1 MAKEIEPKLQTIGA
15 YLKKQIFFVF
25 LNIKEHILGIYQI
38 AISCGKISNLI

>member
-15 YLKKQIFFVF
+15 YLKKTIYFVF

-38 AISCGKISNLI
+38 AINYGKILNLI

>member
-1 MAKEIEPKLQTIGA
+1 MAKEIEPKLQTIG
-15 YLKKQIFFVF
+15 QTFFVF

>member
-15 YLKKQIFFVF
+15 YLKKTDIFR
-25 LNIKEHILGIYQI
+25 IPEYQRAYSGIYQI